1 METFLYIFISVLAV
15 STVSLAGLFA
25 FSLHASLLHRIL
37 FILVG
42 LAAGSLIG
50 DAVIHLIPE
59 ALEKIGNERTF
70 GIAVLAGVIA
80 FFILEKYLRW
90 HHAHHGPEEEHEAEE
105 REHHPRHLAP
115 LVLIADG
122 LHNTVDG
129 AIIAASYFISPA
141 VGVATTIA
149 VFLHEI
155 PQEIAD
161 YALLIHS
168 GLSGGKALLFNFFSA
183 LTAILG
189 AILVVVL
196 QDTIGSLGAL
206 VAAFTAGAFIYIGA
220 TDLIPE
226 LQKTKNPKQSAV
238 ELAAFMSGIILMLAL
253 TFLE

>member
-1 METFLYIFISVLAV
+1 METLLYIFLSIGAV
-15 STVSLAGLFA
+15 SLVSLAGLFA
-25 FSLHASLLHRIL
+25 FSLQAALLHRLL
-37 FILVG
+37 FVLVG

-59 ALEKIGNERTF
+59 ALDGIGDERIF
-70 GIAVLAGVIA
+70 GMLVLAGIIA

-90 HHAHHGPEEEHEAEE
+90 HHAHHGIEEEHETEE

-141 VGVATTIA
+141 IGIATTIA

-168 GLSGGKALLFNFFSA
+168 GLSRKKALLFNFFSA
-183 LTAILG
+183 LTAVFGAVMVIL
-189 AILVVVL
+189 L
-196 QDTIGSLGAL
+196 QEYIGLLEAF

-226 LQKTKNPKQSAV
+226 LQKTKSPKRSVV
-238 ELAAFMSGIILMLAL
+238 ELAAFVAGVGLMLLL
-253 TFLE
+253 TFFE